1 LYSVSSSVAAGNRE
15 VHITVSRRRFLSED
29 EQKYGLCSSF
39 LGDLPVNST
48 LSFYIHRNRAFKLP
62 SPETDIIMVGPGT
75 GIAPFRSF
83 LTERDFNGAGGRNW
97 LFFGEQH
104 FRTDFLYQTEIQ
116 QYLQTGV
123 LSRVS
128 LAFSRDQQEKIYVQ
142 HRMYEQGEELY
153 SWLINGAIFYVS
165 GTKDPMS
172 IEVAQML
179 LKIIRDFGK
188 KTEEEAAAFLDQLKK
203 EDRYHK
209 DVY

>member
-1 LYSVSSSVAAGNRE
+1 M
-15 VHITVSRRRFLSED
+15 SED

-39 LGDLPVNST
+39 LGDLPVNSKV
-48 LSFYIHRNRAFKLP
+48 SFYIHRNRAFKLP

-83 LTERDFNGAGGRNW
+83 LMERDINGAGGRNW

-104 FRTDFLYQTEIQ
+104 FQSDFLYQAEIQ

-128 LAFSRDQQEKIYVQ
+128 LAFSRDRQEKIYVQ
-142 HRMYEQGEELY
+142 HRMYEHGEELY
-153 SWLINGAIFYVS
+153 QWLLNGAIFYVS

-172 IEVAQML
+172 MEVENML
-179 LKIIRDFGK
+179 LKIIRDVGK
-188 KTEEEAAAFLDQLKK
+188 KSESEASAFLEQLKK